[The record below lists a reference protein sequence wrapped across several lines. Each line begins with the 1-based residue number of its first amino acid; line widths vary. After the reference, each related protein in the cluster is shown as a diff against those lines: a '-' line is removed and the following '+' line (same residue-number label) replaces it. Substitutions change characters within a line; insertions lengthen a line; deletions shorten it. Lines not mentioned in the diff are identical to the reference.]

1 MTAPGMLNT
10 QYILITTFCMG
21 NVLQVG
27 LDVRK
32 QVSAVIETVKCKNG
46 EKKRVNLGSGI
57 ENWREI
63 PEICQI
69 GFGDNLYIYCL
80 SCFALNT

>member
-32 QVSAVIETVKCKNG
+32 QVSAVIETVKCK
-46 EKKRVNLGSGI
+46 RVNLGSGI

-69 GFGDNLYIYCL
+69 GFDDNLYIYCL

>member
-10 QYILITTFCMG
+10 QYILVTTFCMG

-32 QVSAVIETVKCKNG
+32 QVSAVIQTVKF
-46 EKKRVNLGSGI
+46 KRVNLGAGI
-57 ENWREI
+57 ENWRAI
-63 PEICQI
+63 PEIMSNRI
-69 GFGDNLYIYCL
+69 W
-80 SCFALNT
+80 